1 MQARLGREEGP
12 RLTRLARLVPD
23 GIEHP
28 ANARALLDA
37 AAMFGIDCLFR
48 DTRGLKRDWSAELGG
63 GELPAVDRSMP
74 IADLLPI
81 VAVENSPGARSV
93 YDSDLPSG
101 RPSIVVGNERLGI
114 RGDLLRAASTSVEI
128 PMPGRGVNT
137 LNVASAAAVA
147 MYYLL
152 AESRRPSRQ
161 ARWSARRRP
170 ALMLV
175 APTDHVEAG
184 SVIRSAAAFGWR
196 SLALDDR
203 LHTWFG
209 VSRAER
215 TEGRAA
221 ARSHRN
227 ATRVIPTSAD
237 GAMGFRRVVV
247 AGARVDGPP
256 LRRVDLTGGPNC
268 LLVLPDE
275 EQSDQPDWGRLG
287 PHVEFVRVDLPTITH
302 PYRYRLTA
310 SIILAEA
317 ARQLGPVAPSVKP
330 DRCGR
335 GLTYESALPVVSTA
349 VVDLIYAAELRT
361 Y

>member
-1 MQARLGREEGP
+1 
-12 RLTRLARLVPD
+12 
-23 GIEHP
+23 
-28 ANARALLDA
+28 
-37 AAMFGIDCLFR
+37 MFGIDCLFR
-48 DTRGLKRDWSAELGG
+48 DTRGLRRAWSADLGG
-63 GELPAVDRSMP
+63 GELPAVDSSIP
-74 IADLLPI
+74 IAELLPI
-81 VAVENSPGARSV
+81 VAVENAPGARSV
-93 YDSDLPSG
+93 YESELPSG

-114 RGDLLRAASTSVEI
+114 RGDLLRAAATCIEI

-152 AESRRPSRQ
+152 AEARRPNRQSRRHGH
-161 ARWSARRRP
+161 RRP

-184 SVIRSAAAFGWR
+184 SAIRSAAAFGWR
-196 SLALDDR
+196 SLAVDDR

-237 GAMGFRRVVV
+237 YTTGFRRVVV
-247 AGARVDGPP
+247 AGSRVEGPP
-256 LRRVDLTGGPNC
+256 LRRVDLAGGPSC

-275 EQSDQPDWGRLG
+275 ESGQQPDWRTLG
-287 PHVEFVRVDLPTITH
+287 PHVEFARLDLPTAPR

-310 SIILAEA
+310 SIVLAEV
-317 ARQLGPVAPSVKP
+317 ARQLGPVAPRVKP
-330 DRCGR
+330 DRGRR
-335 GLTYESALPVVSTA
+335 GLTYESALPAASNA
-349 VVDLIYAAELRT
+349 AVDLVSAAELRT

>member
-1 MQARLGREEGP
+1 
-12 RLTRLARLVPD
+12 
-23 GIEHP
+23 
-28 ANARALLDA
+28 
-37 AAMFGIDCLFR
+37 
-48 DTRGLKRDWSAELGG
+48 
-63 GELPAVDRSMP
+63 
-74 IADLLPI
+74 
-81 VAVENSPGARSV
+81 
-93 YDSDLPSG
+93 
-101 RPSIVVGNERLGI
+101 
-114 RGDLLRAASTSVEI
+114 
-128 PMPGRGVNT
+128 
-137 LNVASAAAVA
+137 
-147 MYYLL
+147 
-152 AESRRPSRQ
+152 
-161 ARWSARRRP
+161 
-170 ALMLV
+170 MLV

-256 LRRVDLTGGPNC
+256 LRRGDLTGGPNC

-287 PHVEFVRVDLPTITH
+287 PHVEFVRVDLPTTTH

-330 DRCGR
+330 DRRGR
-335 GLTYESALPVVSTA
+335 GLTYESALPALSTA
-349 VVDLIYAAELRT
+349 AVDLVYAAELRT

>member
-1 MQARLGREEGP
+1 
-12 RLTRLARLVPD
+12 LTRLARLVPD

-28 ANARALLDA
+28 ANAGALLDA

-48 DTRGLKRDWSAELGG
+48 DTRGLKRAWSTELGG
-63 GELPAVDRSMP
+63 GELPAVDSIP

-81 VAVENSPGARSV
+81 VAVENASGARSV
-93 YDSDLPSG
+93 YHADLPFG
-101 RPSIVVGNERLGI
+101 RPSIVVGNERFGI
-114 RGDLLRAASTSVEI
+114 RGDLLRAASTCVEI

-152 AESRRPSRQ
+152 AEARQ
-161 ARWSARRRP
+161 PNRQIRGSARRRP

-175 APTDHVEAG
+175 APADHVETG

-227 ATRVIPTSAD
+227 ATRVIPMSAD
-237 GAMGFRRVVV
+237 GAIGFRRVVV
-247 AGARVDGPP
+247 AGVRVDGPP
-256 LRRVDLTGGPNC
+256 LQRVDLAGGPNC

-275 EQSDQPDWGRLG
+275 EPSDQPDWGRLG
-287 PHVEFVRVDLPTITH
+287 PHVEFARLDLPTTTH
-302 PYRYRLTA
+302 PNRYRLTA
-310 SIILAEA
+310 SIVLAEA

-330 DRCGR
+330 DRRRR
-335 GLTYESALPVVSTA
+335 GLTYERALLTAPTA
-349 VVDLIYAAELRT
+349 VVDLVSAWELRT

>member
-1 MQARLGREEGP
+1 
-12 RLTRLARLVPD
+12 
-23 GIEHP
+23 
-28 ANARALLDA
+28 
-37 AAMFGIDCLFR
+37 MFGIDCLFR
-48 DTRGLKRDWSAELGG
+48 DTRGLKQAWSAELGG
-63 GELPAVDRSMP
+63 IELPTVGSS
-74 IADLLPI
+74 IAIRDLLPI
-81 VAVENSPGARSV
+81 VAVENAPGARSV
-93 YDSDLPSG
+93 YDCELPSG

-114 RGDLLRAASTSVEI
+114 RADLLRAASSRVEI

-152 AESRRPSRQ
+152 AKMPKPKRL
-161 ARWSARRRP
+161 ARGSSRRRP

-203 LHTWFG
+203 NRTWFG

-227 ATRVIPTSAD
+227 TTRVIPTSS
-237 GAMGFRRVVV
+237 GVVKGFRRAVV
-247 AGARVDGPP
+247 AGFRVDGPP
-256 LRRVDLTGGPNC
+256 LGRVDLAGGPAC
-268 LLVLPDE
+268 LLMIPDE
-275 EQSDQPDWGRLG
+275 EQSDQPDWASLG
-287 PHVEFVRVDLPTITH
+287 PHVEFARVDLPTTVH

-310 SIILAEA
+310 SIVLSEV
-317 ARQLGPVAPSVKP
+317 ARQLGPLPPGVRS
-330 DRCGR
+330 DGR
-335 GLTYESALPVVSTA
+335 RGGLTYESALSAVSTG
-349 VVDLIYAAELRT
+349 VVDLVSPVELRT

>member
-1 MQARLGREEGP
+1 
-12 RLTRLARLVPD
+12 
-23 GIEHP
+23 
-28 ANARALLDA
+28 
-37 AAMFGIDCLFR
+37 MFGIDCLFR

-81 VAVENSPGARSV
+81 VAIENAPGARSV

-152 AESRRPSRQ
+152 AESRRPNRQ
-161 ARWSARRRP
+161 ARGSARRRP

-184 SVIRSAAAFGWR
+184 SAIRSAAAFGWR
-196 SLALDDR
+196 LLALDDR

-256 LRRVDLTGGPNC
+256 LRRVDLAGGPNC

-275 EQSDQPDWGRLG
+275 EHGDQPDWGRLG
-287 PHVEFVRVDLPTITH
+287 PNVEFARVDLPTTTY

-310 SIILAEA
+310 TIVLAEA
-317 ARQLGPVAPSVKP
+317 ARQLGPVAAGVKP
-330 DRCGR
+330 DRRRR
-335 GLTYESALPVVSTA
+335 GLTYESALLTPSTA
-349 VVDLIYAAELRT
+349 LVDFVSAGELRT